1 MFGEELF
8 LMIHTWNPVDAFISM
23 DAFMYTLLCFGMDAF
38 MYTLL
43 WSDAFIDPIRSV
55 TYIYSGFDYY
65 SEEFHSY
72 KPEQ

>member
-43 WSDAFIDPIRSV
+43 WSDAFIDPIPKKEGLLRKEKL
-55 TYIYSGFDYY
+55 IL
-65 SEEFHSY
+65 
-72 KPEQ
+72 

>member
-43 WSDAFIDPIRSV
+43 WSDAFIDPIRV
-55 TYIYSGFDYY
+55 SGDYY
-65 SEEFHSY
+65 CYAHYGLME
-72 KPEQ
+72 